1 MAVGE
6 YDETERLRRTT
17 FGASVN
23 VYADGRPG
31 YPAAVFDLLSDRCG
45 LGPGCSVLEIG
56 PGAGQATGPLLD
68 SGATVLAVELGKD
81 FEPLLRA
88 KFEGKNLGIIVGE
101 FESVP
106 LPKSAFDLVVAGTS
120 FHWIPSDVGLARVA
134 EILKPE
140 GWLALWWTHYGD
152 PDRPDPLR
160 DALQPVFDRHI
171 PEFTDRVSSGVAIG
185 ADPYVFDREARSRE
199 VAESGLFGP
208 LEQRLLPWETTL
220 SSQDV
225 RRFLASFSR
234 WIKLDEQVR
243 EPLLDE
249 IEQLVTDEFG
259 GSVQRPYVTAVYS
272 TQAPKAKRSKW
283 GRSRP

>member
-1 MAVGE
+1 MQTVVRGIQQQFLTFSPTVVGWDLAVRSWRSDQARG
-6 YDETERLRRTT
+6 RLRVRFST
-17 FGASVN
+17 
-23 VYADGRPG
+23 
-31 YPAAVFDLLSDRCG
+31 AVRRFS
-45 LGPGCSVLEIG
+45 
-56 PGAGQATGPLLD
+56 
-68 SGATVLAVELGKD
+68 
-81 FEPLLRA
+81 
-88 KFEGKNLGIIVGE
+88 
-101 FESVP
+101 
-106 LPKSAFDLVVAGTS
+106 
-120 FHWIPSDVGLARVA
+120 
-134 EILKPE
+134 
-140 GWLALWWTHYGD
+140 
-152 PDRPDPLR
+152 
-160 DALQPVFDRHI
+160 
-171 PEFTDRVSSGVAIG
+171 
-185 ADPYVFDREARSRE
+185 FDREARSRE

-272 TQAPKAKRSKW
+272 TQAAKAKRSKW